1 MLRLH
6 YAGRNVA
13 RRLAARSP
21 IWHERTLAAPPGV
34 YVRGLSFRSQQPEH
48 TEPKPSRNKDL
59 QFWRALCFGTAA
71 FASMGPWAPLSRTL
85 HADAVKTPAP
95 IDVDS
100 LPIPIPKDQ
109 MKIKLYQYDVCPF
122 CNKVRAYLDYHKIPY
137 TVVEVDPLGKKELK
151 QFSADYRKV
160 PIAVVNDRQINGSG
174 LIISEIHKTVYGSGQ
189 DTSADA
195 DWIDWVDN
203 HLIHLITPNIY
214 GTPGESLQTFEYIA
228 DNAKFTAWQRF
239 SVRYTGAAAMYIVG
253 RRSKKKYN
261 IEEPRAAMY
270 DAINKWTGAVK
281 EKGGVF
287 LAGPSSPGTADLAVY
302 GVLRAIMLF
311 DTFKDI
317 KANCAD
323 FEPWFERTR
332 LAVGEPAIVERL

>member
-1 MLRLH
+1 
-6 YAGRNVA
+6 
-13 RRLAARSP
+13 
-21 IWHERTLAAPPGV
+21 
-34 YVRGLSFRSQQPEH
+34 
-48 TEPKPSRNKDL
+48 
-59 QFWRALCFGTAA
+59 
-71 FASMGPWAPLSRTL
+71 MGSWAPLSRTL
-85 HADAVKTPAP
+85 HADAGKTPTP

-100 LPIPIPKDQ
+100 SRIPISKDQ

-174 LIISEIHKTVYGSGQ
+174 TIISEIHKIVYGSGQ

-261 IEEPRAAMY
+261 IDEPRAAMY
-270 DAINKWTGAVK
+270 DAVNKWTGAVN

-287 LAGPSSPGTADLAVY
+287 LAGPNSPGTADLAVY
-302 GVLRAIMLF
+302 GVLRAIMSF